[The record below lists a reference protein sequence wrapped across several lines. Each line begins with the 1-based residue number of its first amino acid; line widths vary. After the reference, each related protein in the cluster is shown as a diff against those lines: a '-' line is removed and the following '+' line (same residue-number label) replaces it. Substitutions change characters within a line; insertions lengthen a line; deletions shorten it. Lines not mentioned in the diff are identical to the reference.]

1 MMRNHIVLVA
11 SLALTAAGDTWVMK
25 ETTGVDDCPSNAT
38 PTKVTY
44 TPQDLCY
51 ATWSGY
57 EHHSCNG
64 TYYFKKQFAASDTN
78 CSGTPTKTKE
88 VVMGCKKQI
97 RLTCGVTIPRVQVNV
112 YEKAGCNTTA
122 SYSFFQPL
130 DQCVTKTSA
139 TSTKSTCVDGQLSTK
154 YYKTDNCDES
164 GEMDAEAEA
173 ADFYASA
180 SSSCKGPD
188 ADWGEYIMVASG
200 CSAPSSML
208 STHKGKKSV
217 RKHRFLAAAMIQAR
231 TRIKSIVKARAVQS
245 SVQTDGAGANDRGSN
260 EL

>member
-1 MMRNHIVLVA
+1 MCNHIVLVA
-11 SLALTAAGDTWVMK
+11 SLALTAAGDTWIMK

-51 ATWSGY
+51 ATWNGY

-64 TYYFKKQFAASDTN
+64 TYYFKKQFDASDTT

-88 VVMGCKKQI
+88 VIMGCKNKV
-97 RLTCGVTIPRVQVNV
+97 RLTCGVTNPRAQMNL
-112 YEKAGCNTTA
+112 YEKVGCNTTY
-122 SYSFFQPL
+122 YSFFQPL
-130 DQCVTKTSA
+130 DLCVTKTST
-139 TSTKSTCVDGQLSTK
+139 TSTKTTCANGELSTE

-164 GEMDAEAEA
+164 GELDAEAKES
-173 ADFYASA
+173 DLFYSTANA
-180 SSSCKGPD
+180 SCKGPD
-188 ADWGEYIMVASG
+188 PDWGEYMTIASG
-200 CSAPSSML
+200 CSATSML
-208 STHKGKKSV
+208 STHKVKKPSV

-231 TRIKSIVKARAVQS
+231 TRIKSSAKTRAVQN
-245 SVQTDGAGANDRGSN
+245 SVPTDGAGATDRGSH